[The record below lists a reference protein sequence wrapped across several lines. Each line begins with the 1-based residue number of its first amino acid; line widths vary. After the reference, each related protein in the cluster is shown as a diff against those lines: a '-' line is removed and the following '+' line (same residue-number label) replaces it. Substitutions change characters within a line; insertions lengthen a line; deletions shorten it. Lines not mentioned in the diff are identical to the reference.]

1 MKRSEKIAMLQ
12 IRFVIIFSDFISF
25 HFFFFLF
32 FIFLSP
38 NAWAKENEFL
48 KINCNLQHRY
58 CCDRIIKTL
67 RMIQGR
73 KKNRTKNIQI
83 IS

>member
-25 HFFFFLF
+25 HFFLVFLPSECMGERER
-32 FIFLSP
+32 I
-38 NAWAKENEFL
+38 L
-48 KINCNLQHRY
+48 KINCNLQHGY

-67 RMIQGR
+67 RMIQG
-73 KKNRTKNIQI
+73 KKKDLTKNIQI